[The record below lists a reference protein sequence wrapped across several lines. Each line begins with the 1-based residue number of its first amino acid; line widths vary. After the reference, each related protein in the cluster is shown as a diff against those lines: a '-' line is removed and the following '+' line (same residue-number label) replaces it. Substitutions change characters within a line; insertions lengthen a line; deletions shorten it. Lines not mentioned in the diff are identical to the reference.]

1 MNNLPENLSTGSTKK
16 EVANYIFVTKQD
28 SGFTILE
35 VLVVILIV
43 GVLSAIIAPNWLA
56 FLNRQ
61 RLNKASDNLV
71 ATLQEAQRQAKRNKR
86 NYSVSFRTN
95 NNLPEIAIYSGTT
108 PSNWQ
113 SFGKDVGVKQ
123 GQVIIGTNL
132 SALNT
137 TTGATVSYNL
147 TTPVTITYDY
157 MGSLPN
163 ANFGPIPTGQT
174 EPPGLKIVVAL
185 PRPGSPTTAGN
196 LKRCVILQTLIGG
209 VRTAKNTGCD

>member
-16 EVANYIFVTKQD
+16 EVANYIFPIKQD
-28 SGFTILE
+28 AGFTILE

-132 SALNT
+132 TAVNT
-137 TTGATVSYNL
+137 TTGGSVSYNIN
-147 TTPVTITYDY
+147 TPVTITYDY

-209 VRTAKNTGCD
+209 VRTAKNTGCN